1 MNLRSYNRIKNELG
15 SDICLVAVSK
25 GQPLEKILELY
36 NLGHRDFGEN
46 FLQEML
52 EKKAQLPDD
61 IKWHF
66 LGNIQSNKLS
76 KISDS
81 SYLIHSVSRQKIYK
95 LLLNSKPK
103 ESIRILLQLK
113 LGLEETKAG
122 LSENEILSIVKNH
135 NKDSKVEIKG
145 VMAISENNI
154 SNAEL
159 MAQFESAENFF
170 KKLQLI
176 DNRVEILSMGMSN
189 DYREAI
195 SFNTNMVRLG
205 TLIFGKRKIKNEG

>member
-1 MNLRSYNRIKNELG
+1 MNLKSYNRIKNELG

-76 KISDS
+76 KILDS

-95 LLLNSKPK
+95 LLVNSKPK
-103 ESIRILLQLK
+103 DSIRILLQLK
-113 LGLEETKAG
+113 LGIEETKSG
-122 LSENEILSIVKNH
+122 FSENEILSIVKNH
-135 NKDSKVEIKG
+135 NKGSKIKIKG

-154 SNAEL
+154 SNTEL
-159 MAQFESAENFF
+159 IAQFEYAGKLF
-170 KKLQLI
+170 KNLQLI
-176 DNRVEILSMGMSN
+176 DNEIEILSMGMSN
-189 DYREAI
+189 DYKEAL
-195 SFNTNMVRLG
+195 SFNTNMIRLG
-205 TLIFGKRKIKNEG
+205 TIIFGKRNLNNER

>member
-1 MNLRSYNRIKNELG
+1 MSLEAYLKIKKEI
-15 SDICLVAVSK
+15 SPKACLIAVSK
-25 GQPLEKILELY
+25 GQPIQKILKLY
-36 NLGHRDFGEN
+36 NDGHRDFGEN
-46 FLQEML
+46 FLQELL
-52 EKKAQLPDD
+52 EKKAHLPDD

-76 KISDS
+76 KISDT

>member
-1 MNLRSYNRIKNELG
+1 M
-15 SDICLVAVSK
+15 
-25 GQPLEKILELY
+25 
-36 NLGHRDFGEN
+36 
-46 FLQEML
+46 
-52 EKKAQLPDD
+52 
-61 IKWHF
+61 
-66 LGNIQSNKLS
+66 
-76 KISDS
+76 
-81 SYLIHSVSRQKIYK
+81 
-95 LLLNSKPK
+95 NSKPK

-145 VMAISENNI
+145 VMVVSENNI

-189 DYREAI
+189 DYKEAI

-205 TLIFGKRKIKNEG
+205 TLIFGKRKMKK